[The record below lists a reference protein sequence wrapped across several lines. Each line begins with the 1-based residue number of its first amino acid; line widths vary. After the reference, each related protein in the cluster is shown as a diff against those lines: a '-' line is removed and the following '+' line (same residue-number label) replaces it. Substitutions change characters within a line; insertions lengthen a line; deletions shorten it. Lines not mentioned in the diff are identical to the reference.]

1 MSADIVALF
10 RRITLGVYIIGVA
23 HETKQDAFTA
33 AAVIQASYDPL
44 LLALAINPKHASY
57 RLLHAGGYF
66 TVSVLAHNQLG
77 LARRFGAS
85 VQDDPDKMLSVSWR
99 RGHGG
104 TPILADALGFFDC
117 SVRAEHAAGDH
128 RIVLGEVTDG
138 AILVPAASPLL
149 YADTDDMDGSAA
161 LYPSRLASDTQ

>member
-1 MSADIVALF
+1 MYK
-10 RRITLGVYIIGVA
+10 R
-23 HETKQDAFTA
+23 Q
-33 AAVIQASYDPL
+33 
-44 LLALAINPKHASY
+44 
-57 RLLHAGGYF
+57 
-66 TVSVLAHNQLG
+66 
-77 LARRFGAS
+77 
-85 VQDDPDKMLSVSWR
+85 
-99 RGHGG
+99 G